1 MTRRQ
6 RFPTFAASLTL
17 AILLAAAHPAAAG
30 VITAFGGA
38 SGPGLASM
46 SFNNVTVTTLGN
58 DNAVGASGNVIS
70 INQKAFGTS
79 EYIDMV
85 FVVEDF
91 GVPTT
96 EYMLYEGVA
105 NSTTE
110 EWIGYQI
117 KLGYGT
123 GAGFT
128 SVTLGDGLDFDDPD
142 FDSPVTLPPF
152 SLGAYDF
159 GVINGVSATILPGQF
174 VNFAFPIDVPNGI
187 TEFTIRQEP
196 RVAPV
201 SADQKAWSEV
211 KRLYR

>member
-1 MTRRQ
+1 MSPRH
-6 RFPTFAASLTL
+6 RFRSLALVPVLALIFAL
-17 AILLAAAHPAAAG
+17 PAAAG
-30 VITAFGGA
+30 GITSFGGA

-46 SFNNVTVTTLGN
+46 SFNNVTITGLGN
-58 DNAVGASGNVIS
+58 DNAVGASGNAIS
-70 INQKAFGTS
+70 INQKAFGS
-79 EYIDMV
+79 SDYIDMV
-85 FVVEDF
+85 FTVEDF
-91 GVPTT
+91 GVPVT
-96 EYMLYEGVA
+96 EYMLYEGVH
-105 NSTTE
+105 NGTSD

-117 KLGYGT
+117 RLGYGT

-128 SVTLGDGLDFDDPD
+128 SVSFGDGLDFDDPD

-152 SLGAYDF
+152 ALGAYDF
-159 GVINGVSATILPGQF
+159 GVINGVSATVYPGQF

-201 SADQKAWSEV
+201 NVDEKSWSEV